1 MNADDRSAPVPDTRA
16 HQGPRI
22 IHFGHSCV
30 LVETGSARLL
40 IDPGTFATGFEVAR
54 ELDAVLVTHQ
64 HPDHL
69 DVEKLPVL
77 MAANPNATLVVD
89 EGSAAVVSDLGLPA
103 TVLRAGD
110 SLEVAGAA
118 INVAGGRHAVI
129 HQDIPVIPN
138 NCYVIDH
145 GAFYHPGDSLIVPE
159 QAIDVLGVPAA
170 APWLKTSEAVD
181 FLRAVAP
188 RAAVPIHDAVV
199 ARRELYI
206 GLLDRLKP
214 AGTALTVLPHGE
226 LSEL

>member
-1 MNADDRSAPVPDTRA
+1 
-16 HQGPRI
+16 
-22 IHFGHSCV
+22 V
-30 LVETGSARLL
+30 LLETGSARLL

-54 ELDAVLVTHQ
+54 ELNAVLVTHQ

-69 DVEKLPVL
+69 DVEKRPVL
-77 MAANPNATLVVD
+77 LAANPGATLVVD
-89 EGSAAVVSDLGLPA
+89 EGSAPVVRDLGLPA
-103 TVLRAGD
+103 TVLQPGD
-110 SLEVAGAA
+110 SLEIAGVA

-159 QAIDVLGVPAA
+159 QTIDVLGLPAA
-170 APWLKTSEAVD
+170 APWLKTAEAVE
-181 FLRAVAP
+181 FLRAVKP
-188 RAAVPIHDAVV
+188 RAALPIHGAVV
-199 ARRELYI
+199 ARQELYF

-214 AGTALTVLPHGE
+214 AGTAVTVLPHGE